1 MVVRIDLAIKPTP
14 VQFLRKVSAEYGFDL
29 YIKRDD
35 LTELLG
41 SGNKIRKLEYLM
53 GDALKQGATTIFT
66 SGGLQSNHARATAY
80 VSRKLGLKPVLF
92 LRKGEK
98 VLNGNLLLDMLFGAE
113 IVEVS
118 SEEYENID
126 EIFLEYKKEKEKRG
140 EKVYIIPEGG
150 SNALGALGYFN
161 MVMELKDQIDVESFE
176 AIVCAVGSGG
186 TIAGISA
193 ALSFLG
199 YRVPV
204 IGVNVTTKN
213 ADYFVEKVKKIV
225 KDMGKLGVEAKEPR
239 FEIVDSFR
247 GPAYAVPSDED
258 VNVIKEIATKEAIVL
273 DPVYTS
279 KAFRGTLEM
288 FRSSGKRILFV
299 HTGGI
304 FGVFAQSGRL
314 V

>member
-1 MVVRIDLAIKPTP
+1 MRIDLAIKPTP

-126 EIFLEYKKEKEKRG
+126 EIFLEYKKRKKKG
-140 EKVYIIPEGG
+140 EKKSTSYQKEDRTPW
-150 SNALGALGYFN
+150 ALL
-161 MVMELKDQIDVESFE
+161 V
-176 AIVCAVGSGG
+176 
-186 TIAGISA
+186 IS
-193 ALSFLG
+193 
-199 YRVPV
+199 
-204 IGVNVTTKN
+204 TW
-213 ADYFVEKVKKIV
+213 
-225 KDMGKLGVEAKEPR
+225 
-239 FEIVDSFR
+239 
-247 GPAYAVPSDED
+247 
-258 VNVIKEIATKEAIVL
+258 
-273 DPVYTS
+273 
-279 KAFRGTLEM
+279 
-288 FRSSGKRILFV
+288 
-299 HTGGI
+299 
-304 FGVFAQSGRL
+304 
-314 V
+314 

>member
-1 MVVRIDLAIKPTP
+1 MRVDLAFKPTP
-14 VQFLRKVSAEYGFDL
+14 VQFLRRISVEYGFDL
-29 YIKRDD
+29 YVKRDD

-53 GDALKQGATTIFT
+53 GDALKQGATTVFT
-66 SGGLQSNHARATAY
+66 CGGIQSNHARATAY
-80 VSRKLGLKPVLF
+80 VSKQLGLKPVLF

-98 VLNGNLLLDMLFGAE
+98 VLNGNLLLDMLLGAE

-118 SEEYENID
+118 PEEYENID
-126 EIFLEYKKEKEKRG
+126 EIFLEYKKERERNG
-140 EKVYIIPEGG
+140 ENVYIVPEGG

-161 MVMELKDQIDVESFE
+161 MVMELKDQIDVEALD

-204 IGVNVTTKN
+204 IGVNVTTRD
-213 ADYFVEKVKKIV
+213 ADYFVEKVKRIV
-225 KDMGKLGVEAKEPR
+225 RDMENLGVRVGKPD
-239 FEIVDSFR
+239 FEIVDSYR
-247 GPAYAVPSDED
+247 GPGYAIPSDED
-258 VNVIKEIATKEAIVL
+258 VNVIKEVAAKEAIVL

-288 FRSSGKRILFV
+288 FRSSRKRVLFV

-314 V
+314 L